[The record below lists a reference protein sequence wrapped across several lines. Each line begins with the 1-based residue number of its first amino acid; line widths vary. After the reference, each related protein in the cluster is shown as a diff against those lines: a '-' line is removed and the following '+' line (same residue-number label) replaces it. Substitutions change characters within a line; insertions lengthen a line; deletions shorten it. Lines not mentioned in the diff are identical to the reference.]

1 MKVITPL
8 SPYRAL
14 TPEGRDLEWI
24 EQTPS
29 GAKRYDTDPDTSWL
43 LRRQVD
49 ILSILPIEWLL

>member
-49 ILSILPIEWLL
+49 ILSILPIE